1 MADTTTTNLSLTK
14 PEVGA
19 STDTWGT
26 KLNTDLDTIDA
37 IFGASGTAV
46 NMGAVTFGGDV
57 AIQGTTPTLTI
68 GDAGAE
74 DTKIVFDG
82 NAQDYYIGLDDS
94 ADKMVIGVGSTVG
107 TNPTITFDESQNF
120 VIAGT
125 MNLLG
130 FTGSKANFTNS
141 MLISNDA
148 GTGTLSTANNNTGFG
163 HQVFNVLTTGDGNTG
178 VGADVLSA
186 NTSGANNTGVGLD
199 VLKANTT
206 GTNNVA
212 LGATSMQLN
221 TTGGQNTAL
230 GKGAMVFNTT
240 ANNNTAVGYLA
251 LNANTTG
258 HENTAVG
265 TVSLDANTTGD
276 LNTAL
281 GYGALSAN
289 TTADENTAV
298 GYHALVA
305 NTTGTR
311 NVCVGANAMLSNLT
325 GGSNTALGWGAL
337 QVNTVSNNTALGT
350 KALFNN
356 STGASNTAVGSSAGD
371 AITTGSSTTCIGYNS
386 GGAITTASHILCVG
400 ADSGASIT
408 TNQYNTIIGTHA
420 NTKSDNTSDEY
431 QIALGYDVE
440 SVGASFF
447 TFGTGTGSDR
457 VYNQYTSNNSWTRVS
472 DERYKKEIQDNT
484 DCGLDFINDLRPVT
498 FKWKEKAELDPS
510 FPDYDAE
517 RTNDA
522 HPDKL
527 YGLIAQEV
535 KTALD
540 NHNITDFGG
549 WSSITNGDHTHQG
562 VSQEMFIHPLI
573 KAVQELSAK
582 LTAAE
587 ARISALES

>member
-206 GTNNVA
+206 A
-212 LGATSMQLN
+212 S
-221 TTGGQNTAL
+221 
-230 GKGAMVFNTT
+230 
-240 ANNNTAVGYLA
+240 NNTAIGTSA
-251 LNANTTG
+251 LT
-258 HENTAVG
+258 
-265 TVSLDANTTGD
+265 ANTTGD
-276 LNTAL
+276 YNTAIGQL
-281 GYGALSAN
+281 SLTTNTTGRFNVASGVDALRRNTTGSFNTATGYTALEDN
-289 TTADENTAV
+289 TTAD
-298 GYHALVA
+298 
-305 NTTGTR
+305 
-311 NVCVGANAMLSNLT
+311 
-325 GGSNTALGWGAL
+325 SNTAYGAY
-337 QVNTVSNNTALGT
+337 ALGANT
-350 KALFNN
+350 
-356 STGASNTAVGSSAGD
+356 TGASNTAVGKSAGSRN
-371 AITTGSSTTCIGYNS
+371 TTGSTNTFIGEESGFWNTTGSDNTALGADAYAGSNTATGSYNTAIGKSSLFANTTGASNTAVGRNALNS
-386 GGAITTASHILCVG
+386 NTTASHNLCVG

-408 TNQYNTIIGTHA
+408 TNQYNTIIDTHA

>member
-206 GTNNVA
+206 A
-212 LGATSMQLN
+212 S
-221 TTGGQNTAL
+221 
-230 GKGAMVFNTT
+230 
-240 ANNNTAVGYLA
+240 NNTAIGTSA
-251 LNANTTG
+251 LT
-258 HENTAVG
+258 
-265 TVSLDANTTGD
+265 ANTTGD
-276 LNTAL
+276 YNTAIGQL
-281 GYGALSAN
+281 SLTTNTTGRFNVASGVDALRRNTTGSFNTATGYTALEDN
-289 TTADENTAV
+289 TTAD
-298 GYHALVA
+298 
-305 NTTGTR
+305 
-311 NVCVGANAMLSNLT
+311 
-325 GGSNTALGWGAL
+325 SNTAYGAY
-337 QVNTVSNNTALGT
+337 ALGANT
-350 KALFNN
+350 
-356 STGASNTAVGSSAGD
+356 TGASNTAVGKSAGSRN
-371 AITTGSSTTCIGYNS
+371 TTGSTNTFIGEESGFWNTTGSDNTALGADAYAGSNTATGSYNTAIGKSSLFANTTGASNTAVGRNALNS
-386 GGAITTASHILCVG
+386 NTTASHNLCVG

-408 TNQYNTIIGTHA
+408 TNEYNTIIGTHA

>member
-26 KLNTDLDTIDA
+26 KINTDLDTLDA

-46 NMGAVTFGGDV
+46 NMGAVTFGGAV

-199 VLKANTT
+199 SLKANTT
-206 GTNNVA
+206 A
-212 LGATSMQLN
+212 D
-221 TTGGQNTAL
+221 
-230 GKGAMVFNTT
+230 
-240 ANNNTAVGYLA
+240 NNTGVGFNA

-258 HENTAVG
+258 ANNVAIGAQALDANTTANDNVAVGRLALTANTTGAANVAIGRDSMEANTTASNNTAVG
-265 TVSLDANTTGD
+265 TDSLKANTTGIQ
-276 LNTAL
+276 N
-281 GYGALSAN
+281 
-289 TTADENTAV
+289 
-298 GYHALVA
+298 VA
-305 NTTGTR
+305 I
-311 NVCVGANAMLSNLT
+311 GANAGDALTT
-325 GGSNTALGWGAL
+325 GGGNVIIGYLA
-337 QVNTVSNNTALGT
+337 GT
-350 KALFNN
+350 H
-356 STGASNTAVGSSAGD
+356 
-371 AITTGSSTTCIGYNS
+371 AINLATGS
-386 GGAITTASHILCVG
+386 
-400 ADSGASIT
+400 D
-408 TNQYNTIIGTHA
+408 NTIIGSYADAGAADTDQA
-420 NTKSDNTSDEY
+420 NVFG
-431 QIALGYDVE
+431 ADVG
-440 SVGASFF
+440 GASGY
-447 TFGTGTGSDR
+447 TTVGLGTNDIRAAHGNITWA
-457 VYNQYTSNNSWTRVS
+457 TVS
-472 DERYKKEIQDNT
+472 DERVKKDIEDAT
-484 DCGLDFINDLRPVT
+484 VGLAFINDLRPVT
-498 FKWKEKAELDPS
+498 FNYKNKGDLPENFRGYEEGSTEVYKNPKS
-510 FPDYDAE
+510 QHGF
-517 RTNDA
+517 
-522 HPDKL
+522 
-527 YGLIAQEV
+527 IAQEV
-535 KTALD
+535 KAAIDKHSDIKDGFGMWDDDDPTGQQRVGETAVIPML
-540 NHNITDFGG
+540 
-549 WSSITNGDHTHQG
+549 
-562 VSQEMFIHPLI
+562 V
-573 KAVQELSAK
+573 KAIQELSAQVEELK
-582 LTAAE
+582 AK
-587 ARISALES
+587 